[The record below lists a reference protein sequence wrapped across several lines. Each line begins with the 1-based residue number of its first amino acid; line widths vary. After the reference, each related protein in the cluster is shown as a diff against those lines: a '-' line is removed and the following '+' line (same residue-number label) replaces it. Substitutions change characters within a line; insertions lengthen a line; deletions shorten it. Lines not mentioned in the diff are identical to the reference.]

1 MNLLKH
7 AGNMRHASTSFNQT
21 PNRGSMM
28 TTSIK
33 YDVMLNDRFYAT
45 LTSTI
50 PYKLYENGGGEIG
63 KEINFNDIEEDV
75 IKRLPTLKNKNFKI
89 ALWKQQI

>member
-1 MNLLKH
+1 MNCKTYREYE
-7 AGNMRHASTSFNQT
+7 NIKTNSK
-21 PNRGSMM
+21 GSML

-63 KEINFNDIEEDV
+63 KEISLGDIEKDV
-75 IKRLPTLKNKNFKI
+75 IKRLPTLRNKNFRI
-89 ALWKQQI
+89 ELWEQRI

>member
-1 MNLLKH
+1 M
-7 AGNMRHASTSFNQT
+7 GNTSASLNQT
-21 PNRGSMM
+21 PNRGGML
-28 TTSIK
+28 TTSII
-33 YDVMLNDRFYAT
+33 YDIMLNDRFYAT

-63 KEINFNDIEEDV
+63 KEINFSDIEEDV

-89 ALWKQQI
+89 ALWKQRI

>member
-7 AGNMRHASTSFNQT
+7 AGNMGRASTSFNQT
-21 PNRGSMM
+21 PNRVSML

-45 LTSTI
+45 MTSVV
-50 PYKLYENGGGEIG
+50 PYKLCENGGNIA
-63 KEINFNDIEEDV
+63 KEINFSDIEEDV
-75 IKRLPTLKNKNFKI
+75 IKRLPTLKNKNFI
-89 ALWKQQI
+89 IELWKQRI

>member
-1 MNLLKH
+1 M
-7 AGNMRHASTSFNQT
+7 Q
-21 PNRGSMM
+21 

-33 YDVMLNDRFYAT
+33 YDVMLNERFYAT

-63 KEINFNDIEEDV
+63 KEISLDDIEKDV
-75 IKRLPTLKNKNFKI
+75 LKRLPTLRNKKFRI
-89 ALWKQQI
+89 ELWKQRI

>member
-7 AGNMRHASTSFNQT
+7 AGNMGRASTSFNQT
-21 PNRGSMM
+21 PNRGSML

-50 PYKLYENGGGEIG
+50 PYKLYENGGVKLEKKSILMILR
-63 KEINFNDIEEDV
+63 KISSKDC
-75 IKRLPTLKNKNFKI
+75 RL
-89 ALWKQQI
+89 